1 MTTPDNTFSFSK
13 PIPSSQP
20 GWPAD
25 ASSQESSPEI
35 LRFEDSQPPA
45 EAPTCSTES
54 ESESNVSAT
63 ELIDTIIRT
72 AHLLRGVLADHF
84 AEFGLSNVR
93 YSVMKMV
100 EADNSG
106 GCSQANLAGHL
117 KQSESSI
124 STLVDRMR
132 SDALLYRLP
141 SQTDRRKK
149 VLMLTE
155 KGRGLLRSIDACHET
170 RMRELLQNIDAGQL
184 DMLVGQLATSL
195 AEFSASNSCQR
206 TPLTDRRDPWSRHS
220 DELDQLRRSA

>member
-1 MTTPDNTFSFSK
+1 MTNPEDGVRFTYPAAATPAAWEMG
-13 PIPSSQP
+13 PSQ
-20 GWPAD
+20 AD
-25 ASSQESSPEI
+25 AAPEI
-35 LRFEDSQPPA
+35 LRFEDSANGTAQSKPS
-45 EAPTCSTES
+45 EAQAA
-54 ESESNVSAT
+54 VSAT
-63 ELIDTIIRT
+63 DLIDTIIRT

-100 EADNSG
+100 EADKTG

-155 KGRGLLRSIDACHET
+155 KGRGLLRSIDGCHET
-170 RMRELLQNIDAGQL
+170 RMQELLQDIDAEQL
-184 DMLVGQLATSL
+184 GTLVGQLATRL
-195 AEFSASNSCQR
+195 AEFSSVDSCQR
-206 TPLTDRRDPWSRHS
+206 SARVEERDSWSRSS
-220 DELDQLRRSA
+220 DEADQLRRSA